1 MVEDLL
7 PLVME
12 PNSDLLRPGPQP
24 HQIRKLE
31 DPSSKDLSFALFLDA
46 IYVVLN
52 YSGPLVV
59 YYGTSSIENGTVSM
73 TAKRVLYS

>member
-31 DPSSKDLSFALFLDA
+31 DPSSKDLSFALFLSFSEKCQFS
-46 IYVVLN
+46 VVAMEIADGQFQLRHKN
-52 YSGPLVV
+52 TAFAPAV
-59 YYGTSSIENGTVSM
+59 SSS
-73 TAKRVLYS
+73 